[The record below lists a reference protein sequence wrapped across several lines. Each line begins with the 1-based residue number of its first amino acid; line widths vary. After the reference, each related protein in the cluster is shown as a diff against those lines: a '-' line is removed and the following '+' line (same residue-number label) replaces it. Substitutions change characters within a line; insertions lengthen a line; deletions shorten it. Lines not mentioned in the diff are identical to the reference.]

1 MKLTSIAF
9 PSIKEDT
16 DSLYFH
22 STPFGDS
29 FQHKMKQGDVFSTDT
44 YFNIFSWNKYRK
56 YTSLNQFK
64 LTICAE

>member
-44 YFNIFSWNKYRK
+44 YFNIFSWNKYR
-56 YTSLNQFK
+56 
-64 LTICAE
+64 